1 MCNKTVGTS
10 LFAIQSVLE
19 HYKAQKMIEIFVY
32 TFPSLFKSVSDKYKS
47 QEIWDEVVS
56 EDLFML
62 KYSQINIKPQI
73 FITKLLM
80 LVCKH

>member
-10 LFAIQSVLE
+10 LFAIQFVLE
-19 HYKAQKMIEIFVY
+19 HHKAQKMIEIFVY
-32 TFPSLFKSVSDKYKS
+32 TFPSLFKSVSDKYES

-62 KYSQINIKPQI
+62 KYSLLNMKPQI

-80 LVCKH
+80 LVC